1 MLYQLFKAEHSRQN
15 KSLINDA
22 LIAMH
27 FCEEKFNISSDST
40 PFTTET
46 VGKVTTV
53 SIDDTY
59 QHYADVVDTFA
70 AQMDKR
76 KAHHTAHAARVNKAK
91 AKRHFKILDA
101 RMVMICSILQKTS
114 DEVLFHEKSSSIT
127 ISIKGN
133 HSYTADQMRKLC
145 TLFKKHNPVFT
156 CRSNHFIITITV
168 EDNGNK

>member
-1 MLYQLFKAEHSRQN
+1 MLYQLFKAERSKQN
-15 KSLINDA
+15 QSLINDA

-27 FCEEKFNISSDST
+27 FCEEKFGLSSDNT
-40 PFTTET
+40 PFTAET
-46 VGKVTTV
+46 VGRVTTI
-53 SIDDTY
+53 SIDDSY
-59 QHYADVVDTFA
+59 QHYANVVDTFT

-76 KAHHTAHAARVNKAK
+76 KAYRTAQAAKANKAK

-101 RMVMICSILQKTS
+101 RMAMVCSILHKTS

-145 TLFKKHNPVFT
+145 TLFKKHDPVFT

-168 EDNGNK
+168 NNGN